1 MDVEVTSTTI
11 CKSGYYWVD
20 VCTVQWWILLNSR
33 NKEKD
38 KKEERKKERVKES
51 KQERKKESKKEN
63 GPIHDH
69 KARNAVFGDFSELLT
84 NERTDGHPIIDMWGR
99 I

>member
-1 MDVEVTSTTI
+1 M
-11 CKSGYYWVD
+11 
-20 VCTVQWWILLNSR
+20 
-33 NKEKD
+33 
-38 KKEERKKERVKES
+38 KES

-84 NERTDGHPIIDMWGR
+84 DERTDGHPLIEM
-99 I
+99 